1 MLPHLLTCEVH
12 DIDLILVLIEI
23 EHVAYLHITSFNHFI
38 KGERSVER
46 DVGTGNLQLQVM
58 DEITEG
64 TAAEIAVAGVDS
76 LLEHADLTVDIV
88 IDTIYICLEMVHELF
103 VNGEVG
109 HADHLSC
116 HLFIKDPSIFHRNLD
131 LGIAHHQSYARRVEA
146 YNNASLVVGDDVLV
160 LRMVMTVENQVEPGY
175 FLGYSQ

>member
-1 MLPHLLTCEVH
+1 
-12 DIDLILVLIEI
+12 
-23 EHVAYLHITSFNHFI
+23 
-38 KGERSVER
+38 
-46 DVGTGNLQLQVM
+46 M

-64 TAAEIAVAGVDS
+64 AAAEIAVAGIDG
-76 LLEHADLTVDIV
+76 LLEHTDLAVDVV
-88 IDTIYICLEMVHELF
+88 IDTIDICLEMVHELF

-160 LRMVMTVENQVEPGY
+160 LRVVMTVEDQVEPRY
-175 FLGYSQ
+175 FLCHS